1 MRGMESPRLLRRICL
16 DVLQRTPTPA
26 EVKAYAEAGAADV
39 ARSLLGTQEA
49 MEVWLEEELYYFLLL
64 DNFRPTNATVL
75 DLPRRLRLRQVDIRT
90 AMGEILVSTGFT
102 LRNPGNDTFVT
113 VVLEQCLG
121 LEVQD
126 RRNAPILEA
135 GKRVYDGRSTRFL
148 GGTGKTQVDVIKLT
162 LADPRC
168 TRHLLDRHHRRLF
181 AAALPAAAEAQV
193 AAVHAA
199 PAAFFDVL
207 AGWIASARYADEQ
220 RPARPMSHHQFARSL
235 YLDLLGRTP
244 TYDELRMTRNA
255 MLAMADPAPL
265 RAVLVKIMLDSGKA
279 RLPGRGPAETDA
291 AFVARCFATYLR
303 REPTAAEVDAF
314 AATGPGSPPAPT
326 SRIVR
331 ALLTSTDY
339 STY

>member
-1 MRGMESPRLLRRICL
+1 MRGMMSPRLLRRICL

-26 EVKAYAEAGAADV
+26 EVKAYAAGDVADV
-39 ARSLLGTQEA
+39 ARSLLATQEA
-49 MEVWLEEELYYFLLL
+49 MEVWLEEELFYFLLL
-64 DNFRPTNATVL
+64 DNFRPTNLAVL
-75 DLPRRLRLRQVDIRT
+75 DLPRRLRLRQVDVRT
-90 AMGEILVSTGFT
+90 AMGEVLVSTGFT

-126 RRNAPILEA
+126 RKNAHILEA

-148 GGTGKTQVDVIKLT
+148 GGTGKSQVDVIRLT

-181 AAALPAAAEAQV
+181 AATLPAQAEAQV

-207 AGWIASARYADEQ
+207 IAWLASARYADEQ
-220 RPARPMSHHQFARSL
+220 RPARPLSHHQFARSL
-235 YLDLLGRTP
+235 YLDLLGRAP
-244 TYDELRMTRNA
+244 TYDEVRMTRNA

-279 RLPGRGPAETDA
+279 RLPVRGPADTDA
-291 AFVARCFATYLR
+291 AFVERCFATYLR
-303 REPTAAEVDAF
+303 REPTASEAEAF
-314 AATGPGSPPAPT
+314 ATTTPGSPTPPA

-339 STY
+339 ATY